1 MSLFDAISRLE
12 KNCALANEI
21 HAREEAAKQESKQS
35 KIQINDSPN
44 CKRET
49 EQKQQESEDSVDQ
62 SSQNSKL
69 NSNT

>member
-35 KIQINDSPN
+35 KI
-44 CKRET
+44 
-49 EQKQQESEDSVDQ
+49 
-62 SSQNSKL
+62 
-69 NSNT
+69 